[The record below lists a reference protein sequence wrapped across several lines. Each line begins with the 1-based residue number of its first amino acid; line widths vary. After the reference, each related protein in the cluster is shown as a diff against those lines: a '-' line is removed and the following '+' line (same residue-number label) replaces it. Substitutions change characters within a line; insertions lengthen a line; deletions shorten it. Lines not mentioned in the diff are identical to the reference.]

1 MADSPP
7 PHQKLHLFLN
17 KIGIQEIETDQLEP
31 YRALFVSRKHE
42 FADYFY
48 DFFYDMAD
56 TRVILEG
63 ESEPGLM
70 KRVWSSWFESFF
82 RSKPNDEFLA
92 YLWGVGVRHVE
103 VNLDQRFSNLGFAMI
118 RQFCHKVISAEIP
131 LDRREQALSTIN
143 KMLDLCLLTET
154 TAYIE
159 NTISCDI
166 EVMREVADRVRNP
179 AMVIGWNIKKMQN
192 KVPEGTP
199 EYKVFEILM
208 AENQRLEHM
217 VGDIKVYMEVFQGEP
232 EFRVIEIGALMER
245 VLERLKAKITSA
257 NVRVKVDLHRKASRL
272 RGDAHWLENLFY
284 YLIQNSAEAVD
295 QEDPFI
301 SISSRVE
308 KGPLSNVQI
317 EIFNSGRIP
326 EETSE
331 RLFTPFFSTKVAG
344 TGFGLPIARLV
355 AKKHHGTI
363 ALEPLEGEGTRAIV
377 SLPNPG

>member
-1 MADSPP
+1 MADPPP
-7 PHQKLHLFLN
+7 PHQKLHLFLK

-31 YRALFVSRKHE
+31 YRALLVSRKHE

-56 TRVILEG
+56 TRAILES

-118 RQFCHKVISAEIP
+118 RQFCHKVVSEEIP
-131 LDRREQALSTIN
+131 LDRRDQALSTIN

-159 NTISCDI
+159 TTISCDI

-179 AMVIGWNIKKMQN
+179 ALVIGWNIRKMQK
-192 KVPEGTP
+192 KVTKGTP

-217 VGDIKVYMEVFQGEP
+217 VGDIKVYMEVFEGEP
-232 EFRVIEIGALMER
+232 EFRVIEIGELLER
-245 VLERLKAKITSA
+245 VLERLETKIASA
-257 NVRVKVDLHRKASRL
+257 NVRVEVDLHRKAGRL
-272 RGDAHWLENLFY
+272 RGDPHWLENLFY
-284 YLIQNSAEAVD
+284 YLIQNSAEAVG
-295 QEDPFI
+295 QENPFI
-301 SISSRVE
+301 SISSRIE

-317 EIFNSGRIP
+317 EIFNSGRMP
-326 EETSE
+326 EEESE

-355 AKKHHGTI
+355 AKKHHGTL
-363 ALEPLEGEGTRAIV
+363 ALEPVDGRGTRAIV

>member
-1 MADSPP
+1 MADSPS
-7 PHQKLHLFLN
+7 PHQKLYLFLK
-17 KIGIQEIETDQLEP
+17 KIGLQEIETDQLEP
-31 YRALFVSRKHE
+31 YRALFVDRKHE

-48 DFFYDMAD
+48 DFFYDIAD

-63 ESEPGLM
+63 EGEPGLM

-118 RQFCHKVISAEIP
+118 RQFCHKVVSEEIP
-131 LDRREQALSTIN
+131 LDRRDQALSTIN

-159 NTISCDI
+159 TTISCDI

-179 AMVIGWNIKKMQN
+179 ALVIGWNIRKMQK
-192 KVPEGTP
+192 KVTKGTP

-217 VGDIKVYMEVFQGEP
+217 VGDIKVYMEVFEGEP
-232 EFRVIEIGALMER
+232 EFRVIEIGELLER
-245 VLERLKAKITSA
+245 VLERLETKIASA
-257 NVRVKVDLHRKASRL
+257 NVRVEVDLHRKAGRL
-272 RGDAHWLENLFY
+272 RGDPHWLENLFY
-284 YLIQNSAEAVD
+284 YLIQNSAEAVG
-295 QEDPFI
+295 QENPFI
-301 SISSRVE
+301 SISSRIE

-317 EIFNSGRIP
+317 EIFNSGRMP
-326 EETSE
+326 EEESE

-355 AKKHHGTI
+355 AKKHHGTL
-363 ALEPLEGEGTRAIV
+363 ALEPVDGRGTRAIV